1 MKLFIG
7 VGGLEG
13 STVAGVEKFVAQLR
27 SRGYKGLDL
36 ETKVLEGIGHSGS
49 KAEGCTRGLQA
60 VFARPSL
67 TLAPAILDQYL
78 GKYQLS
84 PQFGVEIIKNH
95 GNLLMLAPGE
105 TRIPLCAES
114 DTNFYVKGTYL
125 FIRFKKGE
133 DGKVSGVEAER
144 YGGTQFAKKIY

>member
-1 MKLFIG
+1 VKLFIG

-67 TLAPAILDQYL
+67 TLAP
-78 GKYQLS
+78 
-84 PQFGVEIIKNH
+84 
-95 GNLLMLAPGE
+95 GE

-125 FIRFKKGE
+125 FIRQEKQE
-133 DGKVSGVEAER
+133 SR
-144 YGGTQFAKKIY
+144 FAPRVTRTSM